1 MRRIASGRWAHVPM
15 AVLRRAV
22 TALVTLFLASVVVF
36 AAVHALPG
44 GPATALSAE
53 GASPAAIAA
62 TNRAYGFNEPLPVQY
77 AHWLDRAAHGQLG
90 ASPVTNLPVA
100 TQLLQRIPI
109 TVELAVLSLIIAI
122 VIGVPA
128 GVAAAAR
135 PGRLPDYAASAAALG
150 GLSIPHFWFGIMLII
165 VFSVQLHLLPSGGFV
180 PIPQSPLANL
190 SHMLLPAIVLGTGL
204 AAVLMRQTRAA
215 MIEALGADYVRT
227 ARAKGLDEW
236 RVICVHALRNSLIA
250 VVTVIG
256 LQLGAL
262 IAGIVTVEEVFA
274 IPGVGQLT
282 LDSVYRRDYPTLQ
295 GVVLLIA
302 TAYIAANLLVDLA
315 YTLINPRIR
324 MASGD
329 AA

>member
-1 MRRIASGRWAHVPM
+1 MRLIAGGGAAPVLL

-22 TALVTLFLASVVVF
+22 TAVITLFLASLVVF
-36 AAVHALPG
+36 ATVHALPG
-44 GPATALSAE
+44 GPATAMSAE
-53 GASPAAIAA
+53 GAGPAAVAA
-62 TNRAYGFNEPLPVQY
+62 TNRAYGFDKPLPVQY
-77 AHWLDRAAHGQLG
+77 ARWADRAVHGQLG
-90 ASPVTNLPVA
+90 SSPVTNLPVT
-100 TQLLQRIPI
+100 TQLVQRIPI
-109 TVELAVLSLIIAI
+109 TLELAILSLLLAI

-135 PGRLPDYAASAAALG
+135 PGRFLDYAASATALG
-150 GLSIPHFWFGIMLII
+150 GLSIPHFWFGILLILL
-165 VFSVQLHLLPSGGFV
+165 FSVHLHLLPSGGFV
-180 PIPQSPLANL
+180 PIPQGPLANL
-190 SHMLLPAIVLGTGL
+190 SHMLLPAVVIGAGL

-262 IAGIVTVEEVFA
+262 IAGIVTVEVVFD

-302 TAYIAANLLVDLA
+302 TAYIVANLLVDLA
-315 YTLINPRIR
+315 YTVINPRIR
-324 MASGD
+324 MAAGE